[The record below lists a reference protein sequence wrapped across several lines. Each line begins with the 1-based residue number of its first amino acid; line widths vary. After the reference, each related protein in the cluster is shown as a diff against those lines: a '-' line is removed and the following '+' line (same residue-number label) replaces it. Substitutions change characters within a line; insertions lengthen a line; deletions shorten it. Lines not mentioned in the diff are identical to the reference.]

1 MQVVGN
7 GSDDVDDDDEVDDD
21 NDWDVVQF
29 VDLEETD
36 PSMARRLVER
46 CVDRFME
53 LGGLDARYRPQA
65 LAATRVAQGTS
76 DGGTLVLRVALP
88 LGMGSPMCEW
98 DGTAIAAEK
107 IVDDT
112 AAVMAEALS
121 AERADGIWTDW
132 DAPRPGDPPTSLIEL
147 IDWKRTL

>member
-7 GSDDVDDDDEVDDD
+7 GSDDVDDDVDDD
-21 NDWDVVQF
+21 DDWDAVQF
-29 VDLEETD
+29 TDLEETD
-36 PSMARRLVER
+36 PSMARRLIER

-53 LGGLDARYRPQA
+53 LGGLDARYRAQA
-65 LAATRVAQGTS
+65 LGATRVARGTS
-76 DGGTLVLRVALP
+76 VGGALVLQVEFP

-112 AAVMAEALS
+112 AAVMAESLN
-121 AERADGIWTDW
+121 AERADGIWTGW
-132 DAPRPGDPPTSLIEL
+132 DAPRPGDPPTSLIDL
-147 IDWKRTL
+147 IDWKRSL